1 MIFAR
6 VRRADEQTDGHD
18 GGFTLVEMLVASVL
32 LVLILVMT
40 TTIVFSTSKMVNQT
54 RTSIDL
60 NEEARVA
67 LNRIAREFREASAIT
82 SVTNPSPSTA
92 SLASYSSYQPN
103 GDVSITF
110 NVDFNGDGTIE
121 PNAADPE
128 TITYSYK
135 QSTGQLLLQAG
146 GQTLPVLAA
155 DVTGFNLTFTSR
167 LTSADGSVDGLKDGV
182 VGWEELDADT
192 ADGYGNA
199 NHQLDPLEL
208 GYVDSVGI
216 QITVLKGSHKQT
228 YQSQVNLRNRPY

>member
-1 MIFAR
+1 MIWGR
-6 VRRADEQTDGHD
+6 LRRGDGEE

-32 LVLILVMT
+32 LLLILTMT
-40 TTIVFSTSKMVNQT
+40 VTIVFSTSNTVNQT

-67 LNRIAREFREASAIT
+67 LNRIARELREASAIT
-82 SVTNPSPSTA
+82 AVTNPAPSTSA
-92 SLASYSSYQPN
+92 LATYSGYQSN
-103 GDVSITF
+103 GNVSVTF

-135 QSTGQLLLQAG
+135 PSTGQLLLQAG

-155 DVTGFNLTFTSR
+155 DVTGFKLTFTSR
-167 LTSADGSVDGLKDGV
+167 LTSADGSVDGQKDGI
-182 VGWEELDADT
+182 VGWEELDADS

-216 QITVLKGSHKQT
+216 QITVLKGSHKQI
-228 YQSQVNLRNRPY
+228 YQTQVNLRNRPY